1 MKTTAEQFIDGG
13 RSAMRTMRRLCII
26 ALSGVSVLAA
36 CGREVTAPTTLRLV
50 TVPVDG
56 IFSTGGANSP
66 YVYGTFAVAG
76 TPVSVVLGVMD
87 QNSRLVPG
95 VTISWTILHDG
106 GFTDVRSS
114 VTDSSGTA
122 GVSWTLDTIAKL
134 DSMVASIP
142 SGASFVV
149 TAAVRHAAPIPA
161 MLVSGDAQT
170 IAIGTTSQ
178 PLVVRVTDR
187 YGNPIVSQAV
197 AWSGAR
203 GGMLSALTTMT
214 DATGTASVTLTSGA
228 APGVYHVVATFGTI
242 PATTFTLTAR

>member
-1 MKTTAEQFIDGG
+1 MTVFSNGLRCLISLACLTV
-13 RSAMRTMRRLCII
+13 I
-26 ALSGVSVLAA
+26 AG

-50 TVPVDG
+50 AVPADG
-56 IFSTGGANSP
+56 VFSAGGAVTP

-95 VTISWTILHDG
+95 VTISWTIVHDG
-106 GFTDVRSS
+106 GFADVRSS

-142 SGASFVV
+142 SGSSFVV
-149 TAAVRHAAPIPA
+149 TAAVRHAAPAPA
-161 MLVSGDAQT
+161 MVVSGDAQT
-170 IAIGTTSQ
+170 IATGTTSQ

-203 GGMLSALTTMT
+203 GGTLSALTTMT
-214 DATGTASVTLTSGA
+214 NATGTASVTLTSGA
-228 APGVYHVVATFGTI
+228 APGVYHVVATYGTI